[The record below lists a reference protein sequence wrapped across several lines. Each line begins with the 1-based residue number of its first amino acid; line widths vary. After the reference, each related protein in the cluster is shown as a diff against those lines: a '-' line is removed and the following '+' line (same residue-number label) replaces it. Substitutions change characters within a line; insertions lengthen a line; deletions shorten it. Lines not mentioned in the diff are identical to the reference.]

1 MKDVRDN
8 VFSFLDDWYG
18 RLDDIIE
25 DLKNNGF
32 AVLNATNEFI
42 DVSDEND
49 KEYVLK
55 LGGTEKTIT
64 INKIES
70 LNESLIP
77 ITEGGIYPVDL
88 DNGADEA
95 FIKVVNEILGG
106 NVSEVDN
113 LELIPAL
120 GFGGGGRYWYRAKII
135 LDEET
140 IVNFIT
146 DESTPEAKNLLDSG
160 DLIINPYSDI
170 SIDCSA
176 NKKEYVDGT
185 TLDALN
191 DSDANMEKLDNESI
205 IIGEAIIAKLFES
218 EDKIIKVLKEYE
230 YSDDDD
236 YIDESLIP
244 IQEYYDEDE
253 WDDDE
258 LASIYG
264 GDTKDSQKA
273 IADEMN
279 ESTLNEASNPRADLE
294 FKINKLAVS
303 LNRNGNYEL
312 SRYNKNKLRELALA
326 IINYRNNYDSK
337 AYQIY
342 IDMIN
347 RKAKSWSTPTY
358 DEYRTKYA
366 NKLGMNESVYDG
378 DTANW
383 NKISIGDVAR
393 WTTKGMGRLP
403 KVGDSFRVGPFI
415 GKCTKISGSKVY
427 MKVESNARESDV
439 NESSG
444 HPKLGKKIK
453 QLKGWKIYQGT
464 DQFGETV
471 FRCFTPDDDYPTVGY
486 EDWECETLDQ
496 AISWIENYDLKES
509 KKPVNESN
517 KELARIAFE
526 DILKPFNGTDIKYT
540 DETEDAEFKTH
551 SYVANIIST
560 PQYVELIKKL
570 IDSDKYEYDP
580 DFNDYVKY
588 TEYGQITII
597 IEDKYITIEV
607 MYNNDEDYFDENL
620 ILIKEKNNDEKVIY
634 KDNIN
639 IDMNVVI
646 TEDPNNSEYYNIYV
660 DDDPTLFLQEPKSAV
675 KKLKL
680 TALDAVIDYYKAEH
694 FSDTDY

>member
-8 VFSFLDDWYG
+8 PFSFLDDWYG

-88 DNGADEA
+88 DSGADEA

-279 ESTLNEASNPRADLE
+279 ELYLDEAA
-294 FKINKLAVS
+294 
-303 LNRNGNYEL
+303 
-312 SRYNKNKLRELALA
+312 
-326 IINYRNNYDSK
+326 
-337 AYQIY
+337 
-342 IDMIN
+342 
-347 RKAKSWSTPTY
+347 
-358 DEYRTKYA
+358 
-366 NKLGMNESVYDG
+366 
-378 DTANW
+378 
-383 NKISIGDVAR
+383 
-393 WTTKGMGRLP
+393 
-403 KVGDSFRVGPFI
+403 
-415 GKCTKISGSKVY
+415 
-427 MKVESNARESDV
+427 
-439 NESSG
+439 

-464 DQFGETV
+464 DSYGYEI
-471 FRCFTPDDDYPTVGY
+471 FRCFTPDEVRPAVGY
-486 EDWECETLDQ
+486 EDWETDTLEQ

-509 KKPVNESN
+509 KKPMNKSN

-526 DILKPFNGTDIKYT
+526 NILKPFNSTDIKYT
-540 DETEDAEFKTH
+540 NETEDTEFKTH

>member
-64 INKIES
+64 INKIE
-70 LNESLIP
+70 
-77 ITEGGIYPVDL
+77 
-88 DNGADEA
+88 
-95 FIKVVNEILGG
+95 
-106 NVSEVDN
+106 
-113 LELIPAL
+113 AL
-120 GFGGGGRYWYRAKII
+120 
-135 LDEET
+135 
-140 IVNFIT
+140 
-146 DESTPEAKNLLDSG
+146 
-160 DLIINPYSDI
+160 
-170 SIDCSA
+170 
-176 NKKEYVDGT
+176 
-185 TLDALN
+185 
-191 DSDANMEKLDNESI
+191 
-205 IIGEAIIAKLFES
+205 
-218 EDKIIKVLKEYE
+218 
-230 YSDDDD
+230 
-236 YIDESLIP
+236 DESLIP

-273 IADEMN
+273 IADEMK
-279 ESTLNEASNPRADLE
+279 ELYLDEAS
-294 FKINKLAVS
+294 
-303 LNRNGNYEL
+303 
-312 SRYNKNKLRELALA
+312 
-326 IINYRNNYDSK
+326 
-337 AYQIY
+337 
-342 IDMIN
+342 
-347 RKAKSWSTPTY
+347 
-358 DEYRTKYA
+358 
-366 NKLGMNESVYDG
+366 
-378 DTANW
+378 
-383 NKISIGDVAR
+383 
-393 WTTKGMGRLP
+393 
-403 KVGDSFRVGPFI
+403 
-415 GKCTKISGSKVY
+415 
-427 MKVESNARESDV
+427 
-439 NESSG
+439 
-444 HPKLGKKIK
+444 HPKLGKRVKS
-453 QLKGWKIYQGT
+453 LKGWKIYQGT
-464 DQFGETV
+464 NNYGDEV
-471 FRCFTPDDDYPTVGY
+471 FRCFTPDEDRPAVGY
-486 EDWECETLDQ
+486 EDWETDTLEQ

-509 KKPVNESN
+509 KKPTNESN

-620 ILIKEKNNDEKVIY
+620 ILIKESAFDNDFILDIVKMGYETGHQIFDSYEDFIEDEEVQDIDDKEAAWDFY
-634 KDNIN
+634 CDL
-639 IDMNVVI
+639 IDMGPAGFYEEYRDELDFDPSFI
-646 TEDPNNSEYYNIYV
+646 AEYGEDKNY
-660 DDDPTLFLQEPKSAV
+660 
-675 KKLKL
+675 
-680 TALDAVIDYYKAEH
+680 
-694 FSDTDY
+694 

>member
-8 VFSFLDDWYG
+8 PFSFLDDWYG

-49 KEYVLK
+49 KEYILK
-55 LGGTEKTIT
+55 LGGTERTIT
-64 INKIES
+64 INKIEA
-70 LNESLIP
+70 LDESLIP
-77 ITEGGIYPVDL
+77 ITEGGIYPVAL
-88 DNGADEA
+88 YSGADEA

-176 NKKEYVDGT
+176 NKKEYIDGT

-273 IADEMN
+273 IADEMK
-279 ESTLNEASNPRADLE
+279 ELYLDEAS
-294 FKINKLAVS
+294 
-303 LNRNGNYEL
+303 
-312 SRYNKNKLRELALA
+312 
-326 IINYRNNYDSK
+326 
-337 AYQIY
+337 
-342 IDMIN
+342 
-347 RKAKSWSTPTY
+347 
-358 DEYRTKYA
+358 
-366 NKLGMNESVYDG
+366 
-378 DTANW
+378 
-383 NKISIGDVAR
+383 
-393 WTTKGMGRLP
+393 
-403 KVGDSFRVGPFI
+403 
-415 GKCTKISGSKVY
+415 
-427 MKVESNARESDV
+427 
-439 NESSG
+439 
-444 HPKLGKKIK
+444 HPKLGKRVKS
-453 QLKGWKIYQGT
+453 LKGWKIYQGT
-464 DQFGETV
+464 NNYGDEV
-471 FRCFTPDDDYPTVGY
+471 FRCFTPDDDRPAIGY
-486 EDWECETLDQ
+486 EDWETDTLEQ

-509 KKPVNESN
+509 KKPMNESN

-620 ILIKEKNNDEKVIY
+620 ILIKEKI
-634 KDNIN
+634 
-639 IDMNVVI
+639 MM
-646 TEDPNNSEYYNIYV
+646 
-660 DDDPTLFLQEPKSAV
+660 
-675 KKLKL
+675 KK
-680 TALDAVIDYYKAEH
+680 
-694 FSDTDY
+694 

>member
-8 VFSFLDDWYG
+8 PFSFLDDWYG

-32 AVLNATNEFI
+32 NVLNATNEFI
-42 DVSDEND
+42 DVSNEND

-64 INKIES
+64 INKIEA
-70 LNESLIP
+70 LDESLIP
-77 ITEGGIYPVDL
+77 ITEGGIYPVAL
-88 DNGADEA
+88 YSGADEA

-135 LDEET
+135 LDEDT

-146 DESTPEAKNLLDSG
+146 EESTPEAKNLLDSG
-160 DLIINPYSDI
+160 DLIINSYSDI

-176 NKKEYVDGT
+176 DKEYYIDGT
-185 TLDALN
+185 TLDTLN

-230 YSDDDD
+230 ILDDD
-236 YIDESLIP
+236 YEDYDESLIP
-244 IQEYYDEDE
+244 IKEWYDEDE

-273 IADEMN
+273 IADEMK
-279 ESTLNEASNPRADLE
+279 ELYLDEAS
-294 FKINKLAVS
+294 
-303 LNRNGNYEL
+303 
-312 SRYNKNKLRELALA
+312 
-326 IINYRNNYDSK
+326 
-337 AYQIY
+337 
-342 IDMIN
+342 
-347 RKAKSWSTPTY
+347 
-358 DEYRTKYA
+358 
-366 NKLGMNESVYDG
+366 
-378 DTANW
+378 
-383 NKISIGDVAR
+383 
-393 WTTKGMGRLP
+393 
-403 KVGDSFRVGPFI
+403 
-415 GKCTKISGSKVY
+415 
-427 MKVESNARESDV
+427 
-439 NESSG
+439 

-464 DQFGETV
+464 DSYGYEI
-471 FRCFTPDDDYPTVGY
+471 FRCFTPDEDRPAVGY
-486 EDWECETLDQ
+486 EDWETDTLEQ

-509 KKPVNESN
+509 KKPLNESN

-551 SYVANIIST
+551 SYVANIRST
-560 PQYVELIKKL
+560 PQYVESIKNLIN
-570 IDSDKYEYDP
+570 SDKYEYDP

-607 MYNNDEDYFDENL
+607 MYNDDEDYFEENL

-694 FSDTDY
+694 FSDTDH

>member
-64 INKIES
+64 INKIE
-70 LNESLIP
+70 
-77 ITEGGIYPVDL
+77 
-88 DNGADEA
+88 
-95 FIKVVNEILGG
+95 
-106 NVSEVDN
+106 
-113 LELIPAL
+113 AL
-120 GFGGGGRYWYRAKII
+120 
-135 LDEET
+135 
-140 IVNFIT
+140 
-146 DESTPEAKNLLDSG
+146 
-160 DLIINPYSDI
+160 
-170 SIDCSA
+170 
-176 NKKEYVDGT
+176 
-185 TLDALN
+185 
-191 DSDANMEKLDNESI
+191 
-205 IIGEAIIAKLFES
+205 
-218 EDKIIKVLKEYE
+218 
-230 YSDDDD
+230 
-236 YIDESLIP
+236 DESLIP
-244 IQEYYDEDE
+244 IQEYYDGDE

-273 IADEMN
+273 IADEMK
-279 ESTLNEASNPRADLE
+279 ELYLDEAS
-294 FKINKLAVS
+294 
-303 LNRNGNYEL
+303 
-312 SRYNKNKLRELALA
+312 
-326 IINYRNNYDSK
+326 
-337 AYQIY
+337 
-342 IDMIN
+342 
-347 RKAKSWSTPTY
+347 
-358 DEYRTKYA
+358 
-366 NKLGMNESVYDG
+366 
-378 DTANW
+378 
-383 NKISIGDVAR
+383 
-393 WTTKGMGRLP
+393 
-403 KVGDSFRVGPFI
+403 
-415 GKCTKISGSKVY
+415 
-427 MKVESNARESDV
+427 
-439 NESSG
+439 
-444 HPKLGKKIK
+444 HPKLGKRVKS
-453 QLKGWKIYQGT
+453 LKGWKIYQGT
-464 DQFGETV
+464 NNYGDEV
-471 FRCFTPDDDYPTVGY
+471 FRCFTPDEDRPAVGY
-486 EDWECETLDQ
+486 EDWETDTLEQ

-509 KKPVNESN
+509 KKPTNESN

-580 DFNDYVKY
+580 NFNDYVKY